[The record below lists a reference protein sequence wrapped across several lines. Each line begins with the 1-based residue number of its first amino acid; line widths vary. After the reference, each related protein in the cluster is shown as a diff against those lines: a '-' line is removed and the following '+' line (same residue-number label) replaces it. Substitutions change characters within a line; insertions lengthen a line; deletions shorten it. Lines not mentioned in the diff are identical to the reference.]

1 MFVGFSLATVE
12 TMWYT
17 IIKEDVEA
25 ATQHS
30 GCGVDATSKG
40 LVNMTSLHR
49 AAWNAHKDV
58 VELLIANGVEVNA
71 KNEHGHRP
79 LDAANAT
86 NHTKTA
92 DLLRKH
98 GAKTAEE
105 LKAEG
110 K

>member
-12 TMWYT
+12 AMWYT

-25 ATQHS
+25 VTQHF

-40 LVNMTSLHR
+40 LVNMTSLHQ
-49 AAWNAHKDV
+49 AAWNAQKDV

-86 NHTKTA
+86 IHPKTA

>member
-1 MFVGFSLATVE
+1 MS
-12 TMWYT
+12 
-17 IIKEDVEA
+17 
-25 ATQHS
+25 S
-30 GCGVDATSKG
+30 
-40 LVNMTSLHR
+40 
-49 AAWNAHKDV
+49 
-58 VELLIANGVEVNA
+58 ELLIANGVEVNA

-86 NHTKTA
+86 IHPKTA

-105 LKAEG
+105 FKAEG